1 MNTII
6 KIGATAAGLWVAIWL
21 LGGLDFGGGLVD
33 FLVVTLLIVG
43 VNTFIRPIIK
53 FLSFPV
59 ILVTL
64 GLFALVINAIMLQFV
79 VWLSDPDRLGL
90 GFTSEGFFWWT
101 FLGAIVIAIVK
112 TVVENILGD
121 D

>member
-21 LGGLDFGGGLVD
+21 LGGLDFEGELVD
-33 FLVVTLLIVG
+33 FLIVTLLIVG
-43 VNTFIRPIIK
+43 INTFIRPIIK

-64 GLFALVINAIMLQFV
+64 GLFALIVNAAMLQLV
-79 VWLSDPDRLGL
+79 VWLSSPDRFGL
-90 GFTSEGFFWWT
+90 NFTSDGFFWST